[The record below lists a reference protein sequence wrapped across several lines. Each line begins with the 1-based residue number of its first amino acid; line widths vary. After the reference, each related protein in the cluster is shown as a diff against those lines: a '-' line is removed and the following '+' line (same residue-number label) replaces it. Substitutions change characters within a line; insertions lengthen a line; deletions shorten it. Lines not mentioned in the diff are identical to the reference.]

1 MIYLRLRYCVSSW
14 EEVVLNIRRAM
25 KGKNIQ
31 IQTQGQQMLQT
42 QSLSPLQVLV
52 ARLLGLTTIEME
64 ERVRGEV
71 IDNPALEA
79 SSRDESTEMG
89 GEEEGDYS
97 GTDEELITG
106 EGFEFH
112 YPTTSS
118 TACPRAS
125 SSRCFSMPMLPHSMI
140 SC

>member
-1 MIYLRLRYCVSSW
+1 
-14 EEVVLNIRRAM
+14 
-25 KGKNIQ
+25 
-31 IQTQGQQMLQT
+31 MLQT

-89 GEEEGDYS
+89 GEEA
-97 GTDEELITG
+97 G
-106 EGFEFH
+106 E
-112 YPTTSS
+112 
-118 TACPRAS
+118 
-125 SSRCFSMPMLPHSMI
+125 
-140 SC
+140 